1 MPTIDYYFAP
11 HSPWFYLGHSRFVAL
26 AKTTGAQVRVRP
38 VDLGQVFP
46 VSGGLPLAQRAPQ
59 RQAYRLVELKRYS
72 EFLGLPLHV
81 QPQYFPVASDPAA
94 KLLTAVALQDGEAAA
109 LDLAGRVGAAV
120 WAEQRDI
127 AAPEALAG
135 LLRESGLP
143 AERLAQAQAPE
154 VLHVYQSH
162 TEEAIATG
170 VFGSPT
176 YVVDGELFW
185 GQDRLDFLQRR
196 LAAN

>member
-26 AKTTGAQVRVRP
+26 AKSTGAKVRVRP
-38 VDLGQVFP
+38 VDLAQVFP

-59 RQAYRLVELKRYS
+59 RQAYRLLELKRYS
-72 EFLGLPLHV
+72 TFLGLPLHV

-94 KLLTAVALQDGEAAA
+94 KLITSVASQDGEAAA

-135 LLRESGLP
+135 LLREAGLP
-143 AERLAQAQAPE
+143 AERLVQAQTDE
-154 VLHVYQSH
+154 VLHRYQSH
-162 TEEAIATG
+162 TEEAIAAG

-196 LAAN
+196 LAAG

>member
-11 HSPWFYLGHSRFVAL
+11 QSPWSYLGHSRFAAL
-26 AKTTGAQVRVRP
+26 VEATGAKVRVRP
-38 VDLGQVFP
+38 MDIGQVFP

-72 EFLGLPLHV
+72 EFLGLPLHLH
-81 QPQYFPVASDPAA
+81 PQYFPVAGDPAA
-94 KLLTAVALQDGEAAA
+94 KLITAVALHDGDVAA
-109 LDLAGRVGAAV
+109 LSLAGRVCTAV

-135 LLRESGLP
+135 LLREAGLP
-143 AERLAQAQAPE
+143 SERLAQAQSPE
-154 VLHVYQSH
+154 VLHRYQSH
-162 TEEAIATG
+162 TEEAISAG
-170 VFGSPT
+170 VFGAPT

-196 LAAN
+196 LAAG